1 MSGPDPDCEDA
12 DVARPSLPAPRRA
25 GAALAVAGLLAAVG
39 ACGGDGG
46 RTAGPCGAV
55 QREPLD
61 QRAAH
66 VLPGAP
72 APEYRTDPPTS
83 GPHMP
88 SPVTGAVRDEPL
100 PAPIQVGVLE
110 EGRVLVQHH
119 GLTGPERAE
128 VEGLA
133 GEDVVVAPA
142 EALPGDAAV
151 VATAWVSKQ
160 VCDGVDVEA
169 LRTFV
174 ADHEDGRPGGHG

>member
-1 MSGPDPDCEDA
+1 MSGPGAGCEDA
-12 DVARPSLPAPRRA
+12 VVTASSLPGPRRT
-25 GAALAVAGLLAAVG
+25 AALAAVVALLAGAG
-39 ACGGDGG
+39 ACGGDGAA
-46 RTAGPCGAV
+46 TGPCGAV

-61 QRAAH
+61 QRVVH

-83 GPHMP
+83 GPHTP
-88 SPVTGAVRDEPL
+88 SPVTEAVRDEPV
-100 PAPIQVGVLE
+100 PAPIQVGILE

-119 GLTGPERAE
+119 GLSGPERAE

-133 GEDVVVAPA
+133 GDEVVVAPA
-142 EALPGDAAV
+142 EALPGEASV

-160 VCDGVDVEA
+160 VCDGVDVDV

-174 ADHEDGRPGGHG
+174 DDHRGGGPGGHG